1 VTNIVLEISE
11 GDYRLTLG
19 NDAHNNSNAA
29 ATVTL
34 GGLIPNKTYRLRDNG
49 IDKGDFIA
57 SENGFFA
64 LETVL
69 DRKHVYKIDSIA
81 Q

>member
-1 VTNIVLEISE
+1 VDLL
-11 GDYRLTLG
+11 GD
-19 NDAHNNSNAA
+19 AA

-34 GGLIPNKTYRLRDNG
+34 GGLIPNGIYRLADNG
-49 IDKGDFIA
+49 SDQGSFIA
-57 SENGFFA
+57 SEIGSFG

-69 DRKHVYKIDSIA
+69 DRKHVYKTDIIA